1 MNAQTLI
8 LKQTPGQRLFHLLTL
23 ALLLL
28 AAGLS
33 HADDSSDPRIN
44 ATSQGL
50 KNAPSGNAGSKI
62 VEFDALQLT
71 GARGGKLRSKSQQ
84 KLTDVNARAVNTDFW
99 FYDANVE
106 LFADADRDGY
116 YYGIDLSFD
125 ADTVYV
131 EADVYAVVYLSYQL
145 GPWNE
150 YAETDVF
157 SIYGAE
163 SGDEYFIETELISG
177 YPTGDYDILIE
188 LYDTY
193 DGSFVASIGPEE
205 DTSLSFLPLEDANR
219 DAVVEVTQVVVNS
232 GGGGAVTWLSLL
244 LLGALALRSAVGSR
258 SPGS

>member
-1 MNAQTLI
+1 MNAQTLN
-8 LKQTPGQRLFHLLTL
+8 LKQTPGQRLFHLVTLTL
-23 ALLLL
+23 FLLM
-28 AAGLS
+28 AGLS
-33 HADDSSDPRIN
+33 YADEATEPRIN

-50 KNAPSGNAGSKI
+50 KSAPSGSVAKEV
-62 VEFDALQLT
+62 VEFAALQVT
-71 GARGGKLRSKSQQ
+71 GERGGKLRSKTQQ
-84 KLTDVNARAVNTDFW
+84 KLSDSPARAVNTDFW

-106 LFADADRDGY
+106 LFSDADRDGY

-131 EADVYAVVYLSYQL
+131 AADVFAVVYLSYQL

-150 YAETDVF
+150 YAETEVF

-163 SGDEYFIETELISG
+163 GSDEYSIESELISG

-188 LYDTY
+188 LYDTF

-205 DTSLSFLPLEDANR
+205 NTSLSFLPLEDANR

-244 LLGALALRSAVGSR
+244 LLGALAMRSAAGSR
-258 SPGS
+258 SLES